1 MPLRLAMVITGE
13 DVMGLRQI
21 SNLLDDIPVRRVE
34 GGDSWVDRANAE
46 IGEDVFNRSMTG
58 EELRLAYG
66 KLAVEHRA
74 TADTAFVVD
83 DAEMKELID
92 EVMRI
97 REESKVF
104 GIEGERRTFFQ
115 LFAVVLGMFMI
126 AIGGV
131 SLMIF
136 YAGAVSVHETPKGY
150 AFAMAKLVGQQ
161 VLAWIDLPP

>member
-1 MPLRLAMVITGE
+1 MAITGE

-74 TADTAFVVD
+74 TADTAFEVD

-97 REESKVF
+97 REESKAF

-126 AIGGV
+126 VIGGV

-136 YAGAVSVHETPKGY
+136 YAGAASDHETPKGY
-150 AFAMAKLVGQQ
+150 AFAMAKLVGQH
-161 VLAWIDLPP
+161 VLAWIDLLP

>member
-1 MPLRLAMVITGE
+1 
-13 DVMGLRQI
+13 MGLRQI

-58 EELRLAYG
+58 EELGLAYG

-74 TADTAFVVD
+74 TADTAFEVD

-150 AFAMAKLVGQQ
+150 AFAMAKLVGQH
-161 VLAWIDLPP
+161 VLAWIDLLP